1 MIRQPWWRIG
11 GWVKDRLLSS
21 GRAVCE
27 LFYPRICTV
36 CGESLVK
43 GEEYLCTACLADF
56 PFSDQDYA
64 TQEELLLNF
73 DVACRPEKLFSLFY
87 YNKFSP
93 YKNLIY
99 RIKYRSHRSLGV
111 YLGRLLGEKIK
122 NECEADCI
130 IPVPLHPKREKE
142 RGFNQ
147 AREIAVGMAGVM
159 GVDIYDDVLF
169 RVRNNASQT
178 GKNASERLQN
188 VEHIFELRDPVKI
201 IGKQVLLVDDVIT
214 TGATVGAC
222 LQVLSQAGNVR
233 FCLGCLAQTV

>member
-1 MIRQPWWRIG
+1 MTRQLGLRIG
-11 GWVKDRLLSS
+11 RWLKDRLLSS

-36 CGESLVK
+36 CGESLMK
-43 GEEYLCTACLADF
+43 GEVYLCTACLADF
-56 PFSDQDYA
+56 PFSDQAYA
-64 TQEELLLNF
+64 IQEDVLLNF
-73 DVACRPEKLFSLFY
+73 DAAYRPEKLFSLFY

-99 RIKYRSHRSLGV
+99 RIKYRSHRSLGI

-147 AREIAVGMAGVM
+147 AREIACGMAETI
-159 GVDIYDDVLF
+159 GVDIYCLLYTSDAADD
-169 RVRNNASQT
+169 
-178 GKNASERLQN
+178 
-188 VEHIFELRDPVKI
+188 
-201 IGKQVLLVDDVIT
+201 
-214 TGATVGAC
+214 
-222 LQVLSQAGNVR
+222 
-233 FCLGCLAQTV
+233 

>member
-1 MIRQPWWRIG
+1 MTRQLGLRIG
-11 GWVKDRLLSS
+11 RWLKDRLLSS

-36 CGESLVK
+36 CGESLMK
-43 GEEYLCTACLADF
+43 GEVYLCTACLADF
-56 PFSDQDYA
+56 PFSDQAYA
-64 TQEELLLNF
+64 IQEDVLLNF
-73 DVACRPEKLFSLFY
+73 DAAYRPEKLFSLFY

-99 RIKYRSHRSLGV
+99 RIKYRSHRSLGI

-147 AREIAVGMAGVM
+147 AREIACGMAETI

-178 GKNASERLQN
+178 GRMQAKGLKMSSIFLSCAIPLKLQ
-188 VEHIFELRDPVKI
+188 EKRYCWSM
-201 IGKQVLLVDDVIT
+201 T
-214 TGATVGAC
+214 
-222 LQVLSQAGNVR
+222 
-233 FCLGCLAQTV
+233 